1 MSIYEKIF
9 LQIVILGSF
18 QLGFTQT
25 YDREWATYFGDS
37 SLIIQ
42 GTTEFRGNLYLV
54 GKTTNSAH
62 TQSLT
67 NNLSY
72 QSNYGGGEQDG
83 FIAKFSLDGQLI
95 WFTYYGGQG
104 SNEITN
110 IVADESTIYI
120 VGQTTSDDMATENAF
135 QTLLNGSS
143 DGFIASFNQEGNL
156 NWHTYFGGEGI
167 DKVINLAQ
175 DTNTLYFYGQTTS
188 HNDIASTGAFQQNIE
203 AGSNSG
209 EYKNSF
215 IASFTKTGQRIWAT
229 YYGIAK
235 SPPFGQGHTPIT
247 GIAVNETGLYVSG
260 WDIGV
265 AGQFNITYFGT
276 PGSFLATKPSNTS
289 GSPMSLYLS
298 KFSFEG
304 TRSWSTYLSAYS
316 STGSPSSITPC
327 TNNTDL
333 GSCSITANANG
344 VYITGRT
351 TRINGIS
358 TEGTFQPT
366 QAGFSNFFINNFSDT
381 GERLWGSYL
390 GNGIGG
396 SGVDT
401 ICLNYDSEGNIY
413 ISGTT
418 SLIVDIPTAD
428 AYQTQKSALG
438 DLYVAKISADGAT
451 KLYATYYG
459 GANAETDGYV
469 VPTGNGDSFF
479 LVGTTASTI
488 GMTTTG
494 AWQEDIVDNGNPL
507 KNIIIA
513 KFTVDDL
520 LSVNEVSKNQFILYP
535 NPNDGVFSISIKE
548 PIEKAVLLLY
558 DILGRKIDE
567 QKISSQENLLNFEN
581 LHSGIYYL
589 KIVKGNQII
598 YNKKVVIK

>member
-1 MSIYEKIF
+1 MKRILLLALIICGF
-9 LQIVILGSF
+9 QI
-18 QLGFTQT
+18 GFSQT

-54 GKTTNSAH
+54 GKTTNSTH

-104 SNEITN
+104 SDEITN

-229 YYGIAK
+229 YYGIAQ
-235 SPPFGQGHTPIT
+235 SPPFGQGRTPIT

-260 WDIGV
+260 WDTISPDV
-265 AGQFNITYFGT
+265 PNVTYFGT
-276 PGSFLATKPSNTS
+276 PGSFLETKPVNAA
-289 GSPMSLYLS
+289 GLAMSLYLS

-316 STGSPSSITPC
+316 SAGTPSSILPGI
-327 TNNTDL
+327 NDGGVV
-333 GSCSITANANG
+333 GSRSITANANG

-351 TRINGIS
+351 PGVNGIS
-358 TEGTFQPT
+358 TEGTFQPIKV
-366 QAGFSNFFINNFSDT
+366 GLSNFFINNFSDT

-396 SGVDT
+396 SGADFT
-401 ICLNYDSEGNIY
+401 CLNYDSAGNIY

-418 SLIVDIPTAD
+418 KLIVDIPTAD
-428 AYQTQKSALG
+428 GYQTQKSALG

-469 VPTGNGDSFF
+469 VPRGNGDSFF
-479 LVGTTASTI
+479 LVGTTASTV

-494 AWQEDIVDNGNPL
+494 AWQEDIIDNGNQI
-507 KNIIIA
+507 KNIILA
-513 KFTVDDL
+513 KFTIAEL
-520 LSVNEVSKNQFILYP
+520 LNLNEKEKNGVALYP
-535 NPNDGVFSISIKE
+535 NPTNG
-548 PIEKAVLLLY
+548 
-558 DILGRKIDE
+558 
-567 QKISSQENLLNFEN
+567 LLNIVYEN
-581 LHSGIYYL
+581 DIANIDIYSIDGKKIKLSIQYGLQQAQLDASALANGIYIL
-589 KIVKGNQII
+589 VLTDKDNKVQKQKFVKE
-598 YNKKVVIK
+598 